1 MSDDLDPED
10 RHVVERLR
18 AMGQE
23 RVDHVVAS
31 EHLTAM
37 AALRRR
43 PQKRFGRAAVAGA
56 ALAGFLLG
64 GLGLGYADA
73 LPGPAQGV
81 AENMLE
87 FVGIEGEW
95 KNRGHCISTQA
106 QAPANV
112 TDEAAKAAAKEQCP
126 KGKPEGAG
134 QQGKVK
140 AHANDPCRGAPP
152 WAGRGGPTAPEQAA
166 HDQARA
172 ACGPDTAGGAGAEAD
187 EPEAEGSQVQQEQL
201 ETTDTSEATT
211 DDTTATTEDTTAT
224 TEDTTAT
231 TEDTTATT
239 EDTTVTTEDTTA
251 TTEAGS

>member
-1 MSDDLDPED
+1 
-10 RHVVERLR
+10 
-18 AMGQE
+18 
-23 RVDHVVAS
+23 
-31 EHLTAM
+31 M

-152 WAGRGGPTAPEQAA
+152 WAGRGGGPTAAEQAA

-211 DDTTATTEDTTAT
+211 DDTTATTEDTTVTTEDTTAT